1 MSLRDRINNKEIK
14 TMTNNDAFVA
24 FASVIESN
32 PRYMEL
38 VKKQDNQTITD
49 EELTELTDIVDD
61 VFFNPFMFK
70 NFMTI
75 DEEDDPEEDARI
87 KAQVE
92 DMIFRGVIGR

>member
-1 MSLRDRINNKEIK
+1 
-14 TMTNNDAFVA
+14 MTNNEAFAA

-38 VKKQDNQTITD
+38 IEKQDNRTITD

-70 NFMTI
+70 NFMAI

-87 KAQVE
+87 KAEVQS
-92 DMIFRGVIGR
+92 MIDRGIINPHCPY

>member
-1 MSLRDRINNKEIK
+1 
-14 TMTNNDAFVA
+14 MTNNDAFAA
-24 FASVIESN
+24 FASVIENN

-38 VKKQDNQTITD
+38 VEKQDNQVITD
-49 EELTELTDIVDD
+49 DELTELTNIVDD

-70 NFMTI
+70 NFMAI

-92 DMIFRGVIGR
+92 DMFARGIIGR

>member
-1 MSLRDRINNKEIK
+1 
-14 TMTNNDAFVA
+14 MTNNDAFAA

-38 VKKQDNQTITD
+38 VEKQDNQTITD

-70 NFMTI
+70 NFMAI
-75 DEEDDPEEDARI
+75 DEEDDAEEDARI
-87 KAQVE
+87 KAEVQS
-92 DMIFRGVIGR
+92 MIDRGIINPHCPY

>member
-1 MSLRDRINNKEIK
+1 
-14 TMTNNDAFVA
+14 MTNNDAFAA
-24 FASVIESN
+24 FASVIENN

-38 VKKQDNQTITD
+38 VEKQDNQVITD
-49 EELTELTDIVDD
+49 DELTELTNIVDD

-70 NFMTI
+70 NFMAI

-92 DMIFRGVIGR
+92 DMIARGVIRR